1 MARPT
6 VRPYSPSDPLRVAAR
21 EDFAR
26 DHEALGSPLFG
37 PDRPEGPCWTLTDGA
52 GRWARPLACG
62 GLEPLGAG
70 RFAAWLYASDMSP
83 RGWAAVAAAFDGA
96 VKSAGARRVEATVR
110 AGDAREACARR
121 FAHRLGLTLEGTMKG
136 FGPDGSDH
144 LLMGG
149 LF

>member
-6 VRPYSPSDPLRVAAR
+6 LRSLSPSDPLRVAAR

-37 PDRPEGPCWTLTDGA
+37 PDRPEGPCWTLTDGPA
-52 GRWARPLACG
+52 RWARPLACG

-70 RFAAWLYASDMSP
+70 RFAAWLYASDMTP
-83 RGWAAVAAAFDGA
+83 RGWLAVARAFDRA
-96 VKSAGARRVEATVR
+96 VACADARRVEATVR
-110 AGDAREACARR
+110 VGDAREDCARR
-121 FAHRLGLTLEGTMKG
+121 FAERLGLKLEGTMRG
-136 FGPDGSDH
+136 FGPDGADH